1 MLPKDIQHRITVLK
15 SRLIGIDKRLKEL
28 SEQKQELSANP
39 DKFDT
44 FNTYGSEDKILIVK
58 LRDLLATKRNIT
70 RMLEEIIHMV
80 DRDTG
85 NDSVFDDD
93 VIVIPKRYKEI
104 YDNTR

>member
-1 MLPKDIQHRITVLK
+1 MLPKEIQHRITVLK
-15 SRLIGIDKRLKEL
+15 SRLIGIDKRLTEL
-28 SEQKQELSANP
+28 SAQKQELS
-39 DKFDT
+39 DYQT
-44 FNTYGSEDKILIVK
+44 DKILTVK
-58 LRDLLATKRNIT
+58 IKDLLATKRNIT

-80 DRDTG
+80 DKNTG